1 MKSHTATKSEQ
12 RWMKDINDLGCC
24 VCLKFLRVHTP
35 PEIHH
40 IKGKVKLGSHL
51 QTIPLCY
58 RHHREG
64 SNNYQYTSRHPWKKS
79 FEDLYGTEAEL
90 LEFTKEKIDERNR
103 SR

>member
-1 MKSHTATKSEQ
+1 MKSHTATKVEKK
-12 RWMKDINDLGCC
+12 WMKDITDMGCC
-24 VCLKFLRVHTP
+24 VCLKFFRVHTP

-64 SNNYQYTSRHPWKKS
+64 VSSQRYISRHPWKKS
-79 FEDLYGTEAEL
+79 FEDEYGSEEEL
-90 LEFTKEKIDERNR
+90 LEFTKEQINER
-103 SR
+103 S